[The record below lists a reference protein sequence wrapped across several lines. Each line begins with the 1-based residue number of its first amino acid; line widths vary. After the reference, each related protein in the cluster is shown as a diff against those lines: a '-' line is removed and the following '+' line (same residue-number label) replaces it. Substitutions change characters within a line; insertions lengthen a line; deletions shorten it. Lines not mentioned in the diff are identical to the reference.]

1 MPLARV
7 ADAAVVPRPVA
18 VRRSSA
24 SLLTLSVALLLASC
38 TPSALKPGEALPI
51 RIESRAIATLG
62 GSPRLAE
69 GVQFIGGLELSSDEP
84 LFGAFSSIRFLD
96 DARFVGVFDTG
107 YWVEG
112 RIERGPDG
120 MLSGVSDARLAAML
134 DRDGRESASKYQVDA
149 ESLVIV
155 DNQAIV
161 GFEQRHRVVAYTPLA
176 SLATAR
182 PSPPLPL
189 PFAVSRLRGNGGI
202 EALVV
207 SPVDGPLAG
216 AVVAISEKSVDE
228 DGNNFAGILDGPLAG
243 EFRVRPHDGFEITDG
258 VFLPSG
264 ELVLLERRFSIASGV
279 AMRLRRIDGASIRP
293 GAIVD
298 GQVIFEA
305 DNASEID
312 NMEGIDAVV
321 ADDGS
326 THLIAVSDDNHS
338 ILQRTL
344 MLEFRLEP

>member
-7 ADAAVVPRPVA
+7 ADAAVVPRPVPGC
-18 VRRSSA
+18 RSGA
-24 SLLTLSVALLLASC
+24 SLLTISVALLLASC
-38 TPSALKPGEALPI
+38 APSALKPGEALPI
-51 RIESRAIATLG
+51 RIESRAITTLG

-69 GVQFIGGLELSSDEP
+69 GIEFVGGLELSSDEP

-96 DARFVGVFDTG
+96 DSRFVGVFDTG
-107 YWVEG
+107 YWIEG
-112 RIERGPDG
+112 RIERGADG

-134 DRDGRESASKYQVDA
+134 NRDGRESASKYQVDA
-149 ESLVIV
+149 ESLALV
-155 DNQAIV
+155 DGAALV
-161 GFEQRHRVVAYTPLA
+161 GFEQRHRVVTYAPIA

-182 PSPPLPL
+182 PSQPLAL
-189 PFAVSRLRGNGGI
+189 PFPTSRLRGNGGI

-207 SPVDGPLAG
+207 SPADALLAG
-216 AVVAISEKSVDE
+216 GVVAISEKSVDE
-228 DGNNFAGILDGPLAG
+228 DGNNFAGILNGPLAG

-298 GQVIFEA
+298 GPVIFEA

-312 NMEGIDAVV
+312 NMEGIDVVV

-326 THLIAVSDDNHS
+326 MHLIVVSDDNHS
-338 ILQRTL
+338 ILQRTV

>member
-1 MPLARV
+1 MPLVRV
-7 ADAAVVPRPVA
+7 ADAAVVPRPTLARSTSVGLVA
-18 VRRSSA
+18 
-24 SLLTLSVALLLASC
+24 LSVALLLASC

-69 GVQFIGGLELSSDEP
+69 GIEFVGGLELSSDEP

-96 DARFVGVFDTG
+96 DSRFVGVFDTG
-107 YWVEG
+107 YWIEG
-112 RIERGPDG
+112 RIERGADG
-120 MLSGVSDARLAAML
+120 TLSGISDARLAAML
-134 DRDGRESASKYQVDA
+134 DRDGRESTSKYQVDA
-149 ESLVIV
+149 ESLAIV
-155 DNQAIV
+155 GDKAIV
-161 GFEQRHRVVAYTPLA
+161 GFEQRHRVVTYAPLA

-182 PSPPLPL
+182 PSQPLPL
-189 PFAVSRLRGNGGI
+189 PFPVSRLRSNGGI

-207 SPVDGPLAG
+207 SPADGPLAG

-298 GQVIFEA
+298 GPVIFEA
-305 DNASEID
+305 DYGSEID
-312 NMEGIDAVV
+312 NMEGIDAVP
-321 ADDGS
+321 AADGS
-326 THLIAVSDDNHS
+326 IRLIAVSDDNHS
-338 ILQRTL
+338 ILQRTV